1 MFELFSLHPLIGRD
15 AEGGGES
22 LKAGREA
29 ESARVTGNPDIVQL
43 VDLTLTQRA
52 HHTEQG
58 GIVREV

>member
-15 AEGGGES
+15 AEGARES

-43 VDLTLTQRA
+43 VDLTLTQ
-52 HHTEQG
+52 
-58 GIVREV
+58 

>member
-15 AEGGGES
+15 AEGVRES

-29 ESARVTGNPDIVQL
+29 DSARVTGNPDIVQL

-52 HHTEQG
+52 HHTVQG